1 MRRFALTWGVL
12 TLLGWLIAG
21 TSAVADE
28 RILTIGNPG
37 HPASLDPHRITGVW
51 ENRIVGDML
60 MGLTTEAAD
69 GSTVAGAAKSW
80 EVSADGLTYTFTIR
94 EHSWSDG
101 VPVTAEDFVYSFRR
115 MLSGETTSP
124 YAQFFWVIENARDLT
139 RGDAEPEALGV
150 SALDASTLQIR
161 LSQPTAYFLGLLT
174 HFAAFPVPRHAI
186 EAHGGDWTAAGNMPA
201 NGAFMLA
208 ERVANDHVRLLRNP
222 RFFDADAVA
231 LDGVIHVG
239 QEDLDAQL
247 SRFRA
252 GELDI
257 LRDFPGGRTQ
267 WLRERL
273 PEAVRTAPYLGL
285 AFFAIN
291 HAREPLRDARVRR
304 ALSMALQREIIA
316 ERLLGSGEQPAWSLV
331 PEGTANYTTPAMA
344 QWRSLAPDERTAQ
357 ARALM
362 RVAGYGPDRRLS
374 LQLRYHTSENDRRVA
389 VAAQSMWREIF
400 VDVELER
407 AETAVHY
414 ASLQQ
419 GNFDLGLASWLAVYD
434 DPQTFTLL
442 LETASGPNNLGDYSN
457 ESYDALT
464 AQAAASVDLAERAR
478 LLREAEAHAVREQ
491 ALIPIYHHAARNLV
505 AEHVTGWQDNLL
517 DVHRSRFLGLR
528 SDTGH

>member
-1 MRRFALTWGVL
+1 MRRFESTFRVL
-12 TLLGWLIAG
+12 ALLGWLVAG
-21 TSAVADE
+21 AGAAAAE
-28 RILTIGNPG
+28 RILTVGNPG

-69 GSTVAGAAKSW
+69 GSTVPGAAEDW
-80 EVSADGLTYTFTIR
+80 EISADGLTYTFTIR
-94 EHSWSDG
+94 EHGWSDG

-115 MLSGETTSP
+115 MLVGETTSP
-124 YAQFFWVIENARDLT
+124 YAQFFWVIEQAQELT
-139 RGDAEPEALGV
+139 RGEAEPESLGV
-150 SALDASTLQIR
+150 TALDEYTLQIR
-161 LSQPTAYFLGLLT
+161 LSQPCAYFLGLLT

-186 EAHGGDWTAAGNMPA
+186 EAHGSDWTAAGNMPA
-201 NGAFMLA
+201 NGAFVLT
-208 ERVANDHVRLLRNP
+208 ERVANDHVRLQRNP
-222 RFFDADAVA
+222 RFFDAGNVT
-231 LDGVIHVG
+231 LDGVVYVG

-257 LRDFPGGRTQ
+257 LRDFPGARTQ
-267 WLRERL
+267 WLRERM

-285 AFFAIN
+285 AFFAVN

-304 ALSMALQREIIA
+304 ALSMALHREIIA

-344 QWRSLAPDERTAQ
+344 QWRRLDIPARTGE

-362 RVAGYGPDRRLS
+362 AEAGYGPERRLN

-400 VDVELER
+400 VDVDLER

-442 LETASGPNNLGDYSN
+442 LETASGPNNLGGYSDAD
-457 ESYDALT
+457 YDALT
-464 AQAAASVDLAERAR
+464 TRAAASVDAGRRAE

-505 AEHVTGWQDNLL
+505 RSNVTGWQDNLL

-528 SDTGH
+528 Q